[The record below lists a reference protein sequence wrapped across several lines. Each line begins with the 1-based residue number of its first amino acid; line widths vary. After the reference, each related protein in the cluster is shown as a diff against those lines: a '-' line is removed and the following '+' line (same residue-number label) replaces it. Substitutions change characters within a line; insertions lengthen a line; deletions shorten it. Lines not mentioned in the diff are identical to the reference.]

1 LDIISLTLTL
11 HLLERF
17 EGVEARPGLEFEP
30 DTRSRKDVT
39 PLTAC
44 PCRFSMR
51 EGRPNV
57 LGEDLLG
64 SVATMLPTLRWHP
77 SRILHADGE
86 AVAVVARAFTPGGVQ
101 LQHFGH
107 VGEDEPGLLVILDLH
122 VRRSEERRVGKEGT
136 S

>member
-1 LDIISLTLTL
+1 SSPVESSNAATASSISSSFLPIACLLQQTEQAVDPQADNPLSNVGFALSVHSENGSLDIISLTLTL

-64 SVATMLPTLRWHP
+64 SVA
-77 SRILHADGE
+77 
-86 AVAVVARAFTPGGVQ
+86 
-101 LQHFGH
+101 
-107 VGEDEPGLLVILDLH
+107 
-122 VRRSEERRVGKEGT
+122 
-136 S
+136 